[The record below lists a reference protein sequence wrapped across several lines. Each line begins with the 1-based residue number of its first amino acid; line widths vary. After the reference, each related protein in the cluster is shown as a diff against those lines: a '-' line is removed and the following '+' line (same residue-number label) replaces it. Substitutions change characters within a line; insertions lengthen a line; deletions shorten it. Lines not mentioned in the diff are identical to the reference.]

1 MITYRISPEYYNKNL
16 FYTFGV
22 LEIDTYPKEY
32 TEKNAP
38 SNPLFEISKIGVIG
52 SSVYSLIYGLI
63 IAFVNLIHKQNKRY
77 LKISI
82 KSCLII
88 ILVSTIA
95 GLIGYIYGSYFF
107 VSEVNEMEYNK
118 DNFIKVIDYKNFLTV
133 NIIRSYSI
141 IGSFLGLFIVIIY
154 SIRQKTNKN
163 FVQSKG

>member
-1 MITYRISPEYYNKNL
+1 MNL
-16 FYTFGV
+16 LLKLGLRMVEF
-22 LEIDTYPKEY
+22 
-32 TEKNAP
+32 N
-38 SNPLFEISKIGVIG
+38 
-52 SSVYSLIYGLI
+52 YSIL
-63 IAFVNLIHKQNKRY
+63 N
-77 LKISI
+77 
-82 KSCLII
+82 CLCIC
-88 ILVSTIA
+88 
-95 GLIGYIYGSYFF
+95 SYFF